1 MATVNMHQAKSELSE
16 LVSRAETGEEIIIA
30 RRNKPVVKLVP
41 VPAADNGGRSPG
53 ALAHRRDGGPDVD
66 WSEHAPDDYI
76 SKKDIAAY
84 YRKYPAEWNEMQE
97 MVGFAEDKQAPLDLT
112 GLSEAMQKG
121 KEFTIMQDG
130 KAVAKVVPA
139 GENSKRVRGFGMLA
153 HLQPV
158 PDELF
163 FDPLP
168 EEELRAW
175 EGDESFDRSKS
186 KP

>member
-1 MATVNMHQAKSELSE
+1 MAIVNMHKAKTELSD
-16 LVSRAETGEEIIIA
+16 LVARAEAGEEIVIA
-30 RRNKPVVKLVP
+30 RRNKPVVKFVP
-41 VPAADNGGRSPG
+41 VKAADQSGRAPG
-53 ALAHRRDGGPDVD
+53 ALAHLRQGAQDLD
-66 WSEHAPDDYI
+66 WFEHAPDDYI

-84 YRKYPAEWNEMQE
+84 YRKYPAEWDEMRE
-97 MVGFAEDKQAPLDLT
+97 MVGFAEDKQASLDLT
-112 GLSEAMQKG
+112 GLSDAMQAG

-130 KAVAKVVPA
+130 KAVAKVVPTN
-139 GENSKRVRGFGMLA
+139 ENSKHVRGFGMLA
-153 HLQPV
+153 HLPPA

-175 EGDESFDRSKS
+175 EGDESFDPGKG

>member
-1 MATVNMHQAKSELSE
+1 MAIINMHKAKTELSD
-16 LVSRAETGEEIIIA
+16 LVARAEAGEEIVIA
-30 RRNKPVVKLVP
+30 RRNKPAVKLVP
-41 VPAADNGGRSPG
+41 VTATDNSGRAPG
-53 ALAHRRDGGPDVD
+53 HPQEGAQDVD
-66 WSEHAPDDYI
+66 WFEHAPDDYI

-84 YRKYPAEWNEMQE
+84 YRKYPAEWDEMRE

-112 GLSEAMQKG
+112 GLSEAMQTG

-130 KAVAKVVPA
+130 KPVAKVVPT
-139 GENSKRVRGFGMLA
+139 GESSKHVRGFGMLA
-153 HLQPV
+153 HLPPV

-175 EGDESFDRSKS
+175 EGDESFDPSKG